1 MERYVLAGYSITE
14 VSNKIEAVRILTQ
27 DEFNLIKDAIKS
39 LGNFDKRQSLY
50 SIFKSN
56 SENLISFCEE
66 GNNKLNQDTF
76 SEEAANKTIQGINQR
91 LMSYLSSF
99 ITFRDHWCKRLK
111 PLDNVGEGEFNLY
124 RLFEDRMKFHWDK
137 NFSYRFFDQL
147 RNYLQHRDLP
157 VGLKVRVLPQ
167 SQQRHLSIFL
177 GRDELLKDDKLRK
190 KFKVGE
196 EVKNGSE
203 LIDLIENILDFNI
216 CIEDINR
223 VCTLIDFYS
232 VAKDL
237 NLLMDM
243 YCEVKE
249 KLPQASPCLAIVS
262 SIPSTSEHPS
272 EQRLKMR
279 FCDFPKRMM
288 IKMQE
293 MEPSLREFAQ
303 MGAPPPQ
310 NNI

>member
-14 VSNKIEAVRILTQ
+14 VSNKIEAIRVLTQ
-27 DEFNLIKDAIKS
+27 DEFNIIKGAIKS
-39 LGNFDKRQSLY
+39 LGDFDKRQSLY

-56 SENLISFCEE
+56 SENLINFCEE
-66 GNNKLNQDTF
+66 SNNKLNQDTF
-76 SEEAANKTIQGINQR
+76 SEEAANKAVQGINQR

-111 PLDNVGEGEFNLY
+111 PLDNVEEGEFNFY
-124 RLFEDRMKFHWDK
+124 KLFEDRKKFHWDN

-147 RNYLQHRDLP
+147 RNYVQHRDLP
-157 VGLKVRVLPQ
+157 VLLKVRVLPQ

-177 GRDELLKDDKLRK
+177 GRDELLKDDKFRK

-196 EVKNGSE
+196 EVKNASE

-249 KLPQASPCLAIVS
+249 KLPQASSCLAILPS
-262 SIPSTSEHPS
+262 TLSTSECPS
-272 EQRLKMR
+272 EQRIKMR
-279 FCDFPKRMM
+279 LFGFPKRTM
-288 IKMQE
+288 ITMQE

-303 MGAPPPQ
+303 LGAPCPQ
-310 NNI
+310 K